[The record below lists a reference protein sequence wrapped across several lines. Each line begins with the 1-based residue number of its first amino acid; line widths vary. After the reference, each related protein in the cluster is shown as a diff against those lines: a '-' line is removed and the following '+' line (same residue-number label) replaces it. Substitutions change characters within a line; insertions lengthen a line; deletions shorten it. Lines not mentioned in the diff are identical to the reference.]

1 MKLPTHPEIR
11 MSPQPTK
18 SQPMQSSTDTEY
30 TGMPSKPRQRPDSRF
45 LSQPECEALAKRAA
59 SMAVG
64 GGDTALLLQSNW
76 YGNLR
81 YARNQITTTG
91 DVRNND
97 LYVIRDIQGAS
108 GTVDCSHIDDVG
120 LEAAIRRAERLLR
133 SNEETGDRRFR
144 EHFAPVVIKS
154 IPLDAPDESKSLVN
168 AVMVLVQTVEPYQ
181 KPNIFFDSTYQL
193 RATERVQVIEPLIAS
208 ARKADLRAAGYIE
221 VSAHGRAVMD
231 TWGRSLYYP
240 YTQAQFSVTVRDPK
254 GTGSG
259 WAGVDFS
266 SWTRIDPS
274 KLTEIAMDK
283 CLRSRNPVAVE
294 PGRYTAILEPQAV
307 CDIFTPVVRFLD
319 RATAEGGDGPFA
331 GEDGNSK
338 IGQQVLDPRITLSAD
353 PMDPDLGF
361 PPFDQGGN
369 VYHAVNWIETGVLK
383 DLSYNRPYG
392 IKQLGKNS
400 GLPNSS
406 AFRLSGGTSTID
418 DMIATTKRG
427 LLVTRFYGVGII
439 DKSSLLCTGYTRD
452 GLWLV
457 ENGKITKP
465 VKNFRITESPM
476 FIFNNLE
483 ALGQPVRVFRPG
495 APTVV
500 PPAKVR
506 DFSFSSLSEAI

>member
-1 MKLPTHPEIR
+1 MKLPMHPQIL
-11 MSPQPTK
+11 MSSHPI
-18 SQPMQSSTDTEY
+18 QSSTGTEH
-30 TGMPSKPRQRPDSRF
+30 TGLPSAPRQRPESRF
-45 LSQPECEALAKRAA
+45 LSRPECEALAKRAA

-76 YGNLR
+76 HGNLR

-97 LYVIRDIQGAS
+97 LYVIRDIQGAM

-120 LEAAIRRAERLLR
+120 LEAAIRRSERLLR
-133 SNEETGDRRFR
+133 SKDETGDRRFR
-144 EHFAPVVIKS
+144 EHFAPVVIQS
-154 IPLDAPDESKSLVN
+154 TPLETAGESKSLMNAVN
-168 AVMVLVQTVEPYQ
+168 AITVLVQTVEPYE
-181 KPNIFFDSTYQL
+181 KPNIFFDSTYRL
-193 RATERVQVIEPLIAS
+193 DATERVQVIEPLIAS

-266 SWTRIDPS
+266 DWTRINPV

-307 CDIFTPVVRFLD
+307 SDIFTPVVRFLD
-319 RATAEGGDGPFA
+319 RSMAESGIGPFA
-331 GEDGNSK
+331 AEDGNSK
-338 IGQQVLDPRITLSAD
+338 IGQQILDPRITISAD

-369 VYHAVNWIETGVLK
+369 VYHAVNWIDKGVLK
-383 DLSYNRPYG
+383 ELSYLRQYG
-392 IKQLGKNS
+392 VQQLGKNS
-400 GLPNSS
+400 GLPNSL

-418 DMIATTKRG
+418 DMIATTRRG

-439 DKSSLLCTGYTRD
+439 DKKSLLCTGYTRD
-452 GLWLV
+452 GLWLI
-457 ENGKITKP
+457 ENGKISKP
-465 VKNFRITESPM
+465 VKNFRITESPL
-476 FIFNNLE
+476 FIFNNLD
-483 ALGQPVRVFRPG
+483 ALGQPVRVFRPE

-506 DFSFSSLSEAI
+506 DFSFASLSEAI